1 MKLIELL
8 AHRDAL
14 LLREKKEAVG
24 EVPLLNLTFHLN
36 HTFHSVGDSG
46 KPELNFTISISST
59 GGKDFARIVGD
70 EAEKDKFRLAVKHEL
85 QKAVARLNKNMKY
98 IVKKY
103 NLQPKAEEKPEQD
116 DQQL

>member
-1 MKLIELL
+1 MKLKELL
-8 AHRDAL
+8 ALRDAML
-14 LLREKKEAVG
+14 SEKKEAVG

-36 HTFHSVGDSG
+36 HTFHSVGETG
-46 KPELNFTISISST
+46 KPELDFTISISST
-59 GGKDFARIVGD
+59 GGKDFYRVVAD
-70 EAEKDKFRLAVKHEL
+70 EAEKDKFRAAVKHEI

-103 NLQPKAEEKPEQD
+103 NLQPKAEQKPEQD